1 MLPSMVAVSDL
12 STYAKIFIRSG
23 CTKFKT
29 TIIELRRSNRQNLR
43 YRISQYAHPVK
54 YERNAEILR
63 LTLLFRLA
71 WSCIYMLCKRHEKS
85 TCDVKFQI
93 YMLRGVPLKSLLPLL
108 ITGSST
114 THSLFVSFLPQG
126 I

>member
-43 YRISQYAHPVK
+43 NRIFQYAGTIK
-54 YERNAEILR
+54 FEWNAKI
-63 LTLLFRLA
+63 
-71 WSCIYMLCKRHEKS
+71 
-85 TCDVKFQI
+85 
-93 YMLRGVPLKSLLPLL
+93 
-108 ITGSST
+108 
-114 THSLFVSFLPQG
+114 
-126 I
+126 